1 MKKRG
6 LSILLACAML
16 LSVTLLLAGCNAQ
29 ITPPEGTYTRMT
41 VDINPSVEFMIDDQN
56 KVVAVTAL
64 NDDGSIL
71 IAGEAFIGKTP
82 EEATEMV
89 VNLAGETGYLISGK
103 VQASENEVKISIS
116 GDSKYAQ
123 QLKEKVEAK
132 AAEAMK
138 AMDIEG
144 KVARAE
150 AMHMEQ
156 LQKLAME
163 TALFTEEEVEAMDEQ
178 QLYSAVAAGRVET
191 ALLLTE
197 QMRQAYYAAKEYKI
211 SFAQSQAT
219 AEIIEA
225 MGAIYQPIALT
236 YKLAVETY
244 SKAITAIDEFHY
256 ERLVSPESD
265 YQKNLA
271 ALREAKAELLRQ
283 KNYVA
288 RLEVNGEEYAS
299 ASLQLQ
305 MSQEQYD
312 KLLTAYEAL
321 GTQLNDALVL
331 LIENLRKSEEVLR
344 GMEDTFSDN
353 IQKELQDKANALES
367 AMNEAKDQFFA
378 EFEAAHKSDIQ
389 SMEQHLIQQKN
400 LLKEN
405 AAAQKN
411 AQ

>member
-6 LSILLACAML
+6 LSILLACAVL
-16 LSVTLLLAGCNAQ
+16 LSVILLLAGCSEVS
-29 ITPPEGTYTRMT
+29 PPQGTFTRMT

-71 IAGEAFIGKTP
+71 IAGEAFVGKTP

-89 VNLAGETGYLISGK
+89 VRIAGETGYLISGN
-103 VQASENEVKISIS
+103 VEAGENEIKISIS
-116 GDSKYAQ
+116 GDTGYAK
-123 QLKEKVEAK
+123 QLKQKVQTKAEEALK
-132 AAEAMK
+132 AL
-138 AMDIEG
+138 DIEG
-144 KVARAE
+144 KVAHVE
-150 AMHMEQ
+150 AMRTEQ

-163 TALFTEEEVEAMDEQ
+163 TALFTEEEVAAMTEQ
-178 QLYSAVAAGRVET
+178 QLYSAIAAGRVET

-197 QMRQAYYAAKEYKI
+197 HMRQAYYAAKEYEI
-211 SFAQSQAT
+211 SFAQSQTT

-225 MGAIYQPIALT
+225 MGAIYQPIAMT

-244 SKAITAIDEFHY
+244 SKAITAIDEFRY
-256 ERLVSPESD
+256 DRLISPESD

-271 ALREAKAELLRQ
+271 ALREAKAELLQQ

-288 RLEVNGEEYAS
+288 RLEVDGEEYAS

-312 KLLTAYEAL
+312 AMLTAYEAL

-344 GMEDTFSDN
+344 SMEDKFSDN
-353 IQKELQDKANALES
+353 IQQELQAKANELEQ
-367 AMNEAKDQFFA
+367 AVNEAKDGFFA
-378 EFEAAHKSDIQ
+378 EFEAAHKEDIQ
-389 SMEQHLIQQKN
+389 SARQKLLEQKE
-400 LLKEN
+400 LLKQN
-405 AAAQKN
+405 ATAKQDG
-411 AQ
+411 Q